1 MIETV
6 IIVVRRDT
14 WVTIVL
20 ILVAVV
26 SEVVGLVEPL
36 VVPIEEVVE
45 AMEGGVV
52 AVPGVEVV
60 VTLVLMLQSL
70 KIPPQSPWL
79 GNKLNDGKNGIREKN
94 LSVQPALLLVLW
106 QLHPPSTSVTLPTTP
121 IRAQVLRHKP
131 LHLHVEVIES
141 G

>member
-14 WVTIVL
+14 WAIIVL

-26 SEVVGLVEPL
+26 NEVVELVEPL
-36 VVPIEEVVE
+36 VVPMEEVVE

-60 VTLVLMLQSL
+60 VALVLMLRSL
-70 KIPPQSPWL
+70 KTLPQSPWL
-79 GNKLNDGKNGIREKN
+79 G
-94 LSVQPALLLVLW
+94 
-106 QLHPPSTSVTLPTTP
+106 TS
-121 IRAQVLRHKP
+121 
-131 LHLHVEVIES
+131 
-141 G
+141 